1 MIGADR
7 EGLTSDLQL
16 EVKRGR
22 KMEGIRSGM
31 PPVRRSVEDRSLV
44 SLELVARFL
53 FAIQFLHVLTL
64 SF

>member
-7 EGLTSDLQL
+7 ERLTSDLQL

-31 PPVRRSVEDRSLV
+31 PQVRSSVEDRSLV
-44 SLELVARFL
+44 SLELVARFP
-53 FAIQFLHVLTL
+53 FFIRFCMC
-64 SF
+64 